1 LKKIC
6 VYLRSSAVFNVKLLL
21 WEHIGAGIYYFK
33 IYKYVALY
41 PPQSTQGSHELW
53 FIDNNKKKFTIPA
66 CNA

>member
-41 PPQSTQGSHELW
+41 PLKVHKAAMNCGS
-53 FIDNNKKKFTIPA
+53 
-66 CNA
+66 